1 MDLTF
6 QVPMQYCSLQHLN
19 LLLSPVP
26 STTGCFIWFASISF
40 YYARATL
47 FACLRRDLT
56 LPFSI
61 HKPTVTVTDLV
72 FIFEAS
78 LPKLVSLPLRKGD
91 QMLPSDIINLR
102 KNANPAMTNVACD
115 ISMLLSSRL
124 WNGQTIRRV
133 QPNLLTGIACS
144 GNHLNKGLNLFQ
156 IRRVEIQ

>member
-1 MDLTF
+1 MQSQKWQNPVHPQNLQTPLMCRLTETQSNQLKPEVDLPTPKCKLIPRMSVLTLAISFLTTSNLPWFMDLTF

-72 FIFEAS
+72 FIFEAC

-91 QMLPSDIINLR
+91 QMPWS
-102 KNANPAMTNVACD
+102 
-115 ISMLLSSRL
+115 
-124 WNGQTIRRV
+124 
-133 QPNLLTGIACS
+133 
-144 GNHLNKGLNLFQ
+144 
-156 IRRVEIQ
+156 